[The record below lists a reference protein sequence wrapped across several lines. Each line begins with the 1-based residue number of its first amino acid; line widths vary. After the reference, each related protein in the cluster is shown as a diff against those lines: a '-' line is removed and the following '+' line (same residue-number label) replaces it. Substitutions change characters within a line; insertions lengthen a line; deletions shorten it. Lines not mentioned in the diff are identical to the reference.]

1 MWGKYWQGT
10 LYNDY
15 RDVQLDPIAEDITAK
30 FIKTL
35 PQVHSVYIRG
45 SHVEKTTTEYSD
57 IDYLVVSSNT
67 HQAR

>member
-1 MWGKYWQGT
+1 MWGKYWEGT

-15 RDVQLDPIAEDITAK
+15 RDVQLDPIAEDITSK

-45 SHVEKTTTEYSD
+45 SHVEKTTSGLT
-57 IDYLVVSSNT
+57 LVRDDGTMDVIT
-67 HQAR
+67 IG